1 MEVHKGDIVLSLSG
15 RDKGRAL
22 FVSDIDGPYL
32 ILVDGKSRRIEHP
45 KRKKSK
51 HCQFLARD
59 SSRVSE
65 KLRTG
70 ERVANIDVRRAL
82 AALRAGAAGQSE
94 DNGDTGEV

>member
-1 MEVHKGDIVLSLSG
+1 MEVHKGDIVLSLYG
-15 RDKGRAL
+15 RDKGHTL
-22 FVSDIDGPYL
+22 FVADIDGAYL

-59 SSRVSE
+59 RSRVSE
-65 KLRTG
+65 KLRAG

-82 AALRAGAAGQSE
+82 AALRAEATGQND